1 MLSFAYKRFDGVVPE
16 PGELDDEDRALL
28 EKVEAGFE
36 MVGELYNACKFRAA
50 PSVPSGQAW
59 VRRWPWLARPTETRS
74 LRSVQAWTARRPG
87 SRSRRIGVQQRRV
100 CTSSCAWWTT

>member
-1 MLSFAYKRFDGVVPE
+1 VVPE

-50 PSVPSGQAW
+50 PSFPSGQAW
-59 VRRWPWLARPTETRS
+59 KAAVAKQLPS
-74 LRSVQAWTARRPG
+74 
-87 SRSRRIGVQQRRV
+87 
-100 CTSSCAWWTT
+100 